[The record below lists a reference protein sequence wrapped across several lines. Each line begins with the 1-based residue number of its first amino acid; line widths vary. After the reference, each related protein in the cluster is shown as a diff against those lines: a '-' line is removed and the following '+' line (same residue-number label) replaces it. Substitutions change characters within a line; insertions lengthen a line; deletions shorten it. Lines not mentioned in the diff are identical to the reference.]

1 MILIVKAWTEKCEH
15 EFLTNPTENKL
26 IKKLQTSY
34 SDKTWMLPWSIRN
47 SGLRDLPEEV
57 LSREVTSWNS
67 KLPFIIKTCLI
78 KLAVKGLAHISWKH
92 FWILWLC
99 CTCLKGT
106 CCLLLRLFEGLQQTW
121 SSELSPS
128 CSFMLFV
135 LASTWPGSGRLYY
148 CFLIVDNVLLQKI
161 TMNVHFLLCR
171 HLISTEV
178 TVCREIFCVFKKYSA
193 SALKVLLSAMLPLC
207 RPMWKSAQ
215 DPLKLLCYGFEDVEP
230 LLHFFCKM
238 DLYVMIAF
246 NTADR
251 VVCINWITTLCI
263 TLDC

>member
-57 LSREVTSWNS
+57 LSREVTNWNS

-78 KLAVKGLAHISWKH
+78 KLAVKGLAHITWKW

-106 CCLLLRLFEGLQQTW
+106 CCLLLAAQVVWGASTDLVQPSFLQAAV
-121 SSELSPS
+121 S
-128 CSFMLFV
+128 CSLY
-135 LASTWPGSGRLYY
+135 LAAPGQGL
-148 CFLIVDNVLLQKI
+148 
-161 TMNVHFLLCR
+161 
-171 HLISTEV
+171 
-178 TVCREIFCVFKKYSA
+178 
-193 SALKVLLSAMLPLC
+193 
-207 RPMWKSAQ
+207 
-215 DPLKLLCYGFEDVEP
+215 GG
-230 LLHFFCKM
+230 
-238 DLYVMIAF
+238 
-246 NTADR
+246 
-251 VVCINWITTLCI
+251 CI
-263 TLDC
+263 TVSWEWTILYSKKLQWMCTFCYVGIWFPQK

>member
-47 SGLRDLPEEV
+47 SGLWDLPEEV

-106 CCLLLRLFEGLQQTW
+106 CCLLLAAQVVWG
-121 SSELSPS
+121 
-128 CSFMLFV
+128 
-135 LASTWPGSGRLYY
+135 ASTDLVQRAFSQLQFHALCTCQHLARVWE
-148 CFLIVDNVLLQKI
+148 VVLLLSDSGQCSIPK
-161 TMNVHFLLCR
+161 NYNEC
-171 HLISTEV
+171 
-178 TVCREIFCVFKKYSA
+178 
-193 SALKVLLSAMLPLC
+193 ALS
-207 RPMWKSAQ
+207 
-215 DPLKLLCYGFEDVEP
+215 
-230 LLHFFCKM
+230 
-238 DLYVMIAF
+238 VM
-246 NTADR
+246 
-251 VVCINWITTLCI
+251 
-263 TLDC
+263 